1 MENPKSFLKSAK
13 EMLDLWNGLD
23 GVLNSDGTKTVSIS
37 FDEFKKM
44 YIDGFAPYTK
54 DPTDDPDPWG
64 DDKDERP
71 LFNDDRVVQVGDKI
85 YGKTRD

>member
-1 MENPKSFLKSAK
+1 
-13 EMLDLWNGLD
+13 
-23 GVLNSDGTKTVSIS
+23 
-37 FDEFKKM
+37 M

-71 LFNDDRVVQVGDKI
+71 LFNDDRVVQVGDKL